1 MRNMANFNLGSLRI
15 QRSALSSEVVVGY
28 ARFAWPWDR
37 EARAAAD
44 LTAKQVS
51 QLAQV
56 VKKEFGGEKTDV

>member
-1 MRNMANFNLGSLRI
+1 MAGFNPGSPRI
-15 QRSALSSEVVVGY
+15 RSSALSSKAVAGY